1 MRHFW
6 TALPD
11 ARATEQDLREIGD
24 TVVARFRV
32 DATHRGDL

>member
-11 ARATEQDLREIGD
+11 GRATKQDLREIGD